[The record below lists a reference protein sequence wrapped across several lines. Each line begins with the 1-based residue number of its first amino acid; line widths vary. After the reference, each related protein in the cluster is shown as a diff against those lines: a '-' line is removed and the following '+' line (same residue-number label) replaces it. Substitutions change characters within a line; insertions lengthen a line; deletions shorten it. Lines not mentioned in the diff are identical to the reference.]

1 MKKRTQYNF
10 ELIEVLAFL
19 FKWKK
24 QLLII
29 CFAAA
34 ALSYLASGPWL
45 IKPKFRSAATFYPGT
60 VNSISSA
67 LFFKLREKARDPLM
81 FGEVEE
87 TEQFMQL
94 LESGDLKAR
103 IIQKFDLVNHYH
115 IDPTNAN
122 KNYLVDIQ
130 YNKNI
135 KVKRTDF
142 NSIEVSVLDE
152 NPEVS
157 AAIANGVMMMADT
170 IKTEIKRRVALQAQ
184 AIIEQEYNNKV
195 TMIDSLKQVM
205 KNMGEKGVYA
215 VPEQSI
221 RLSEASGGPSSNQ
234 RKVLGEYSGE
244 YTLVYQMLRYE
255 AENLSELRMRLE
267 QSKVDARGELSNIF
281 IVGFAYAPDQKATPV
296 RSAFVMGCIT
306 IVMLEKYKEYKNVME
321 K

>member
-1 MKKRTQYNF
+1 
-10 ELIEVLAFL
+10 
-19 FKWKK
+19 
-24 QLLII
+24 
-29 CFAAA
+29 
-34 ALSYLASGPWL
+34 
-45 IKPKFRSAATFYPGT
+45 
-60 VNSISSA
+60 
-67 LFFKLREKARDPLM
+67 
-81 FGEVEE
+81 
-87 TEQFMQL
+87 
-94 LESGDLKAR
+94 
-103 IIQKFDLVNHYH
+103 
-115 IDPTNAN
+115 
-122 KNYLVDIQ
+122 
-130 YNKNI
+130 
-135 KVKRTDF
+135 
-142 NSIEVSVLDE
+142 
-152 NPEVS
+152 VS
-157 AAIANGVMMMADT
+157 AAISNGVMMMADT

-281 IVGFAYAPDQKATPV
+281 IVGFAYTPDQKATPV
-296 RSAFVMGCIT
+296 RSIIVLLTVLSAFVMGCIT